1 MNRQNNNLMFQYA
14 AVIIAFLIALFGVT
28 LFFAGHYTPGG
39 GFVGG
44 LLLSCALT
52 IIAIA
57 FDIKTMEKV
66 FPWDF
71 KILIGIGLLFC
82 VGTPLASWF
91 YGENFFTHT
100 EFNIPL
106 PLLQPVHMNTPMF
119 FDFGVL
125 CASWNDYDNYYNDW
139 RERIVEIIMIFVCGI
154 LASISVYLVLSKSL
168 IRIVMGTTLITHASN
183 LFLITMGG
191 LKHGEMPIYEKILVN
206 MSILSPC
213 INTNGNR
220 YRVCDNCLF
229 LVLAFRTYKE
239 LGTDNVERMKGV
251 LDDD

>member
-57 FDIKTMEKV
+57 FDIKTMQKV

-82 VGTPLASWF
+82 VGTTLASWF
-91 YGENFFTHT
+91 YGQNFFTHT

-125 CASWNDYDNYYNDW
+125 CAVVGT
-139 RERIVEIIMIFVCGI
+139 IMTII
-154 LASISVYLVLSKSL
+154 
-168 IRIVMGTTLITHASN
+168 IT
-183 LFLITMGG
+183 I
-191 LKHGEMPIYEKILVN
+191 GESE
-206 MSILSPC
+206 
-213 INTNGNR
+213 
-220 YRVCDNCLF
+220 
-229 LVLAFRTYKE
+229 
-239 LGTDNVERMKGV
+239 
-251 LDDD
+251 